1 LNADNIIPELFS
13 ERGRNNPYPLY
24 GALHRLGPAATLT
37 PGLFG
42 DDCATFH
49 GYRAV
54 DAILRHPKFCVPD
67 VAQFR
72 ARRPDFDDHLV
83 MTTLGESLLYNN
95 GPDHARL
102 RGLYHQ
108 VFTPRKVAALEPA
121 ILDFVDR
128 QLDRMGEHGQ
138 GGAVLDFMTEFAYT
152 VPSGVIAT
160 LLGIPE
166 PDIPL
171 FRPLVQK
178 MADYLDTFGLDDEVV
193 AAADDAVYQLRKY
206 YAELVAAR
214 RAKPRDDLVTDLVTA
229 LDAGQHDVSDS
240 ELVSNLLL
248 LFNGGFVTTINILGN
263 GLPLLL
269 ERPELVAALR
279 TDDALLAGCVEEL
292 LRYQAPAQFV
302 NRWASEDVE
311 VCGIPVPKRG
321 SVLVM
326 IGAGNRDPERFPDPD
341 RFDPE
346 RSDNRPLSFGAG
358 PHVCM
363 GGALARLEIR
373 VALRQ
378 LLRRFPN
385 LALAGG
391 AVRSK
396 QLFLPGYET
405 LPVTLN

>member
-1 LNADNIIPELFS
+1 
-13 ERGRNNPYPLY
+13 
-24 GALHRLGPAATLT
+24 
-37 PGLFG
+37 
-42 DDCATFH
+42 
-49 GYRAV
+49 
-54 DAILRHPKFCVPD
+54 
-67 VAQFR
+67 
-72 ARRPDFDDHLV
+72 

-108 VFTPRKVAALEPA
+108 VFTPRKVAGLEPA

-128 QLDRMGEHGQ
+128 QLDRMAEHGRD
-138 GGAVLDFMTEFAYT
+138 GEVLDFMTEFAYT

-178 MADYLDTFGLDDEVV
+178 MADYLDTFGLDDEVL
-193 AAADDAVYQLRKY
+193 AAADDAVRQLRKY

-214 RAKPRDDLVTDLVTA
+214 RAKPRDDLVTDLVAA

-269 ERPELVAALR
+269 ERPDLVAALR
-279 TDDALLAGCVEEL
+279 TDESLLVGCVEEL
-292 LRYQAPAQFV
+292 IRYQAPAQFV

-311 VCGIPVPKRG
+311 VCGIPVPKGG

-326 IGAGNRDPERFPDPD
+326 IGAANRDPGRFPDPD

-396 QLFLPGYET
+396 QLFLPGYQT